1 MKYDVSH
8 WMRGG
13 KVTSYSVGPPLPRTG
28 IPLTDVQHTF
38 VATFPVHPPDDAER
52 TERAYML
59 AKKLC
64 DFLNEFEE
72 KKQQVADLM
81 KIAAS

>member
-1 MKYDVSH
+1 
-8 WMRGG
+8 
-13 KVTSYSVGPPLPRTG
+13 
-28 IPLTDVQHTF
+28 
-38 VATFPVHPPDDAER
+38 VHPPDDAER

-72 KKQQVADLM
+72 KKQQVADLT